1 MRVPAM
7 MGRDAT
13 LPSSE
18 SGEVT
23 SEESMAP
30 SALTRAVPRSAA
42 VRVSPAATS
51 RAATITSVLSSW
63 ERRKARLATKARMA
77 ATPTAKWPTLRRR
90 SLDPLAAFLTP
101 AASPRLSPTL
111 ISSHPT
117 HAEEPTLSL
126 WSVPENAKTVTDEFD
141 DLARSLRQGAGR
153 ELRDEAAVD
162 EQLTRLQR
170 LRRRDLAEAIRAAMH
185 RGDTVTVAAG
195 GLTLS
200 HPLTAVG
207 ADYLTM
213 DDGENLIDIALGHA
227 LVTTSPS
234 REGGSAGRAAS
245 VTLRARLGE
254 HEQ

>member
-1 MRVPAM
+1 
-7 MGRDAT
+7 
-13 LPSSE
+13 
-18 SGEVT
+18 
-23 SEESMAP
+23 
-30 SALTRAVPRSAA
+30 
-42 VRVSPAATS
+42 
-51 RAATITSVLSSW
+51 
-63 ERRKARLATKARMA
+63 
-77 ATPTAKWPTLRRR
+77 
-90 SLDPLAAFLTP
+90 
-101 AASPRLSPTL
+101 
-111 ISSHPT
+111 
-117 HAEEPTLSL
+117 L

-254 HEQ
+254 HEQREAILDIVTSAGASIRGRIEVVATDHVVMADGSGPEIYISTSQIAVVFSRRPPRRS